1 MAGMERALEKISFL
15 EEQIPQLHAGSLRDL
30 MRCHESCE
38 VLKVCE
44 LAIKATMERKE
55 TGRCVYKITDYPDLN
70 PDMAKPLL
78 LIKGSNGT
86 EFHWGKAPLL

>member
-1 MAGMERALEKISFL
+1 
-15 EEQIPQLHAGSLRDL
+15 

-55 TGRCVYKITDYPDLN
+55 TGRCVYKITDYPNLN

-78 LIKGSNGT
+78 LLKGKNGT
-86 EFHWGKAPLL
+86 EYHWGKAPLL